1 MEPLEVAA
9 GVVIPA
15 EELRES
21 FARSGGPGGQ
31 HANTSETKVVLRFD
45 VEGSAA
51 LTESQRARVRQ
62 RLGPRLTADGEL
74 VLAASEHRTQTRN
87 REAVRA
93 RLAALL
99 GEALAPAPPPRRP
112 TRPSRRARQR
122 RLEDK
127 RARGQTK
134 RLRRRPQG

>member
-1 MEPLEVAA
+1 MEPLEVAP
-9 GVVIPA
+9 GVAIPA

-51 LTESQRARVRQ
+51 LTEPQRARVRQ

>member
-1 MEPLEVAA
+1 MEPLEVAP

-31 HANTSETKVVLRFD
+31 HANTSATKVVLRFD
-45 VEGSAA
+45 VAGSDA
-51 LTESQRARVRQ
+51 LSETQRARVRE
-62 RLGPRLTADGEL
+62 RLGPRLTAEGEL
-74 VLAASEHRTQTRN
+74 ILAASEHRSQTRN

-99 GEALAPAPPPRRP
+99 AEGLAPPPPPRRP
-112 TRPSRRARQR
+112 SRPSRRARQR